1 MEHRASFRN
10 SSSWKKISRKTRFRA
25 AELKIPIRFQ
35 SRLSFLD
42 PLFVFPAIFLRVPRG
57 FFPDLSQGFSSRSD
71 HTRYC
76 APYRNNVYTPE
87 TRYRFPMQLSR
98 FFFPIYISLNIY
110 FSPKRFFLKRFPY
123 DKRQHFE
130 ICIWYGSKVPIQPS
144 PSFVRLFFFSL
155 SLSLP
160 LQRLFSRL
168 DPFVAVHRE
177 REQRLCS
184 FEMGV
189 SILRKESSFF
199 AGRWKRRCTIERG
212 GNLENGN
219 SASFDFFQGERYRV
233 SARGIVGI
241 VSMVGSGF
249 NAVPRVFYSRE
260 MEPPFVAFFL
270 DITTFI
276 DAAPSRILVSL
287 SPPPPPPT
295 SPCNC
300 SFEME
305 REKIFHPLSSRFFMC
320 SAFRG
325 FFWVVSQTAYVSL
338 TVSTAIERQI
348 AREEAKK
355 KEQKKKERKFYK
367 FPQSPG
373 RILFFSSTSRILF
386 GQIESLREFLF
397 IG

>member
-1 MEHRASFRN
+1 
-10 SSSWKKISRKTRFRA
+10 
-25 AELKIPIRFQ
+25 
-35 SRLSFLD
+35 
-42 PLFVFPAIFLRVPRG
+42 
-57 FFPDLSQGFSSRSD
+57 
-71 HTRYC
+71 
-76 APYRNNVYTPE
+76 
-87 TRYRFPMQLSR
+87 
-98 FFFPIYISLNIY
+98 
-110 FSPKRFFLKRFPY
+110 
-123 DKRQHFE
+123 
-130 ICIWYGSKVPIQPS
+130 
-144 PSFVRLFFFSL
+144 
-155 SLSLP
+155 
-160 LQRLFSRL
+160 
-168 DPFVAVHRE
+168 
-177 REQRLCS
+177 
-184 FEMGV
+184 MGV
-189 SILRKESSFF
+189 SILRRESSFF
-199 AGRWKRRCTIERG
+199 AGRWKRRCTVERG

-276 DAAPSRILVSL
+276 DATPSRILVSL
-287 SPPPPPPT
+287 PPPPPPT

-338 TVSTAIERQI
+338 AVSTAIERQI

-355 KEQKKKERKFYK
+355 KNKKRRNANFIN
-367 FPQSPG
+367 FPSRRGGYSSSVRRHGYSLDKSSPFAN
-373 RILFFSSTSRILF
+373 FFLLANKTIVRRFMIS
-386 GQIESLREFLF
+386 REFPSSKNLKAV
-397 IG
+397 IKNR